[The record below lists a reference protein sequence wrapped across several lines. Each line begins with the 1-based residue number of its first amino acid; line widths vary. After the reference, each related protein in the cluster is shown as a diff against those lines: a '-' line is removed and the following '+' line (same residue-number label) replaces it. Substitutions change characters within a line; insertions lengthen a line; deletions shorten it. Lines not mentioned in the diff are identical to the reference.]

1 MKIDTTQAWT
11 AETLI
16 QALQSIPADT
26 VLGFVRPG
34 KAQNTCWCGCGGGTA
49 NKFVPGHDSKFHS
62 LAKQVARGLAEMP
75 TEFVSDEARADFLKW
90 HDKDLANPPA
100 KAVRAVARPADVIRP
115 VAVVQSFEQTEELD
129 SENLDEDTADLLREV
144 TGGEWS

>member
-11 AETLI
+11 A
-16 QALQSIPADT
+16 QALIEALQAIPADT

-34 KAQNTCWCGCGGGTA
+34 KAQNTCWCGCGGATGG
-49 NKFVPGHDSKFHS
+49 KFVPGHDSKFHS

-75 TEFVSDEARADFLKW
+75 TEFVNEDAEADFLKW

-100 KAVRAVARPADVIRP
+100 KAVRAVVRPVDVIRP
-115 VAVVQSFEQTEELD
+115 VAVVQSFEQVE
-129 SENLDEDTADLLREV
+129 DEALVPGSPEHDELLREV
-144 TGGEWS
+144 TGG